1 MMRLAALA
9 FFAFATAAAAA
20 PPCTPVESLTLEP
33 DWYGGMTVPVTVG
46 GKQLSLLVDTG
57 GVRSM
62 LTGSA
67 VADLNLAPRPIRNE
81 RVTLYGGLQVTHW
94 VQVEGAGMP
103 DQFWVMPDARVPY
116 ALSGTLAPDFLSRY
130 DVGFDFAHARMRLY
144 ASGSCPAENA
154 IPLIPDRSRHL
165 IVTVMLDGKPIDA
178 MLDTGASRSDF
189 SLETAR
195 ALFGAGLREQPA
207 QRADC
212 ERGLA
217 THAFHQISIGGVT
230 IADPDIVLVPDAIGG
245 RPPGSPR
252 LVLGMGV
259 LRRLHL
265 TVFYGRNRIAVARA
279 TR

>member
-9 FFAFATAAAAA
+9 FFAFATAAVAG
-20 PPCTPVESLTLEP
+20 PCAPVESLTLEP
-33 DWYGGMTVPVTVG
+33 DWYGGMTVPVTVEG
-46 GKQLSLLVDTG
+46 RHLSLLIDTG

-62 LTGSA
+62 LTGST

-81 RVTLYGGLQVTHW
+81 RVTLYGGLEVTQW
-94 VQVEGAGMP
+94 VRVEGAGMP
-103 DQFWVMPDARVPY
+103 DRFWVMPDTRVPY

-144 ASGSCPAENA
+144 APRSCPAENA
-154 IPLIPDRSRHL
+154 IPLKPDRMRHL
-165 IVTVMLDGKPIDA
+165 IVTVMVDGVPVDA

-195 ALFGAGLREQPA
+195 ALFGNRLTEQPA
-207 QRADC
+207 RRADC

-217 THAFHQISIGGVT
+217 THAFREISIGGVK
-230 IADPDIVLVPDAIGG
+230 ISDPDIVLVPDAIGG

-252 LVLGMGV
+252 LVLGMGI

-265 TVFYGRNRIAVARA
+265 TVFYSRNRIAVARA
-279 TR
+279 TP